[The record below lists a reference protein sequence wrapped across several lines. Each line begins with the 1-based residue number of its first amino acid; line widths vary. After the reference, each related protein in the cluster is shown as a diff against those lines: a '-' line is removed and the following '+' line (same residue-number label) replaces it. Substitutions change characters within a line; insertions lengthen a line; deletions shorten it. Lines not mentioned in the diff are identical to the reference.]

1 MIMSKKVLVLVGSPR
16 KHGNTDRLADEFIRG
31 AQESGHETEKVLLRD
46 RKINGCLGCGACQRN
61 GGQCVQKDDM
71 QELYDKWLD
80 ADVVVLASP
89 VYFYT
94 WSSQMKA
101 VLDRTFSIEQKVQNT
116 KFYLLSA
123 AAAPSEDYMNVM
135 LESFRRYVGCF
146 RAGGN
151 EEGGYV
157 FGLGTNAPG
166 DVAGSEAM
174 KKAYRMGFELI

>member
-1 MIMSKKVLVLVGSPR
+1 MSKKVLVLVGSPR
-16 KHGNTDRLADEFIRG
+16 KHGNTDRLADEFVRG
-31 AQESGHETEKVLLRD
+31 AHDAGHETEKVFLGG

-71 QELYDKWLD
+71 REIYDKWLD

-101 VLDRTFSIEQKVQNT
+101 VLDRTFAIEQKVKNT

-123 AAAPSEDYMNVM
+123 AAAPTEDYMNVM
-135 LESFRRYVGCF
+135 LESFRCYVGCF

-151 EEGGYV
+151 AEGGYV
-157 FGLGTNAPG
+157 FGLGTNTPG
-166 DVAGSEAM
+166 DIDQTEAI
-174 KKAYRMGFELI
+174 KQAYEMGRGL

>member
-1 MIMSKKVLVLVGSPR
+1 MSKNVLVLMGSPR

-31 AQESGHETEKVLLRD
+31 AQESGHQVEKIYLKDQKVS
-46 RKINGCLGCGACQRN
+46 GCLGCGACQRN
-61 GGQCVQKDDM
+61 GGSCVQKDDM
-71 QELYDKWLD
+71 GEIYEKWLA

-101 VLDRTFSIEQKVQNT
+101 VLDRTFAIEQAVKDT
-116 KFYLLSA
+116 TFYLISA
-123 AAAPSEDYMNVM
+123 VAAPTEDYMSLM
-135 LESFRRYVGCF
+135 LENFRKYVACF

-151 EEGGYV
+151 KEGGYV

-166 DVAGSEAM
+166 DIAGSDAM
-174 KKAYRMGFELI
+174 TKAYEMGRAL